1 MRKVCEKYSY
11 FRKMDKKYLT
21 MLSALRNID
30 GERILLSRAGG
41 GSGPMKPGN
50 LHYIFI

>member
-1 MRKVCEKYSY
+1 MRKACEIYSY

-21 MLSALRNID
+21 LLLAFRNMN